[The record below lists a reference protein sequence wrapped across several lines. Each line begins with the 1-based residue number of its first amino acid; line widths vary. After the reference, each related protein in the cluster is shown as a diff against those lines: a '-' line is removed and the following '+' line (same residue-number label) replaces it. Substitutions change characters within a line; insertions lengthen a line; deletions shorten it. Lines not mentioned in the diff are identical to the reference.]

1 MKVKQVFTLLI
12 FATVMISC
20 GGGGNQISGS
30 FTNGSGK
37 TIYLERFEKSMPVV
51 VDSAKLADDGSFSL
65 TFPNKTE
72 LYRLRIQP
80 NDFAVLILDSTDKP
94 EIKGDANQIYATY
107 TISGA
112 RNSELIQSFFKRT
125 NEYMIER
132 ETLRQKLMAVAIDDS
147 VNRNKILA
155 EVEIAKTNFNN
166 YKYDFVDKNPNSPAL
181 VTTMNQF
188 DPVGEIDY
196 FKKIESA
203 LSVSMPNSEYHL
215 AVKQTI
221 EQAQFQKQMM
231 EMQKAEEE
239 RLANILKPGTAAPE
253 IDLPGVDGK
262 NKKLS
267 SLRGKYVLID
277 FWASWCAPC
286 RRENPT
292 VVALYNKY
300 NGRGF
305 EIFSVSLDK
314 EKDKW
319 INAIREDGLI
329 WPSHVSDLKQ
339 WETSVIGVYQFS
351 SIPFTVLIDKQGN
364 VISTNLRGTQL
375 EDKLREL
382 FGS

>member
-1 MKVKQVFTLLI
+1 
-12 FATVMISC
+12 
-20 GGGGNQISGS
+20 
-30 FTNGSGK
+30 
-37 TIYLERFEKSMPVV
+37 
-51 VDSAKLADDGSFSL
+51 
-65 TFPNKTE
+65 
-72 LYRLRIQP
+72 
-80 NDFAVLILDSTDKP
+80 
-94 EIKGDANQIYATY
+94 
-107 TISGA
+107 
-112 RNSELIQSFFKRT
+112 
-125 NEYMIER
+125 
-132 ETLRQKLMAVAIDDS
+132 AVAIDDS

-339 WETSVIGVYQFS
+339 WETSVIGTYQFS